1 MKQRSSSVLGFILF
15 LTGSVAV
22 AQGPPPAQGGNPP
35 PPPQAPAPQ
44 QTPPPQQPRL
54 GPAWA
59 GAPQPAP
66 RPEAMPQ
73 PGRPP
78 MERAMGRWWN
88 NPEMV
93 EKLGVTADQK
103 KKMEDIFQ
111 QHRLKLIDL
120 NASLQKAEVTM
131 EPLMAA
137 DQPDEAKIVAQID
150 RVAQARAE
158 LEKANARML
167 LGIRQVLTPE
177 QWKKLQEERPAPAP
191 VPGPAG
197 TAPRPAR
204 R

>member
-1 MKQRSSSVLGFILF
+1 MIRLSRSKAVGLIL
-15 LTGSVAV
+15 LLAGAV
-22 AQGPPPAQGGNPP
+22 ATAQGMQPQQGNGAPLPPPQPPPGQGGPPPA
-35 PPPQAPAPQ
+35 PAQ
-44 QTPPPQQPRL
+44 RL
-54 GPAWA
+54 GT
-59 GAPQPAP
+59 
-66 RPEAMPQ
+66 PQ

-78 MERAMGRWWN
+78 MERAMRRWWN
-88 NPEMV
+88 NPDMV

-120 NASLQKAEVTM
+120 NASLQKAEAIL
-131 EPLMAA
+131 EPQVAA

-177 QWKKLQEERPAPAP
+177 QWKKLQDEQPRLAPTIRPAPP
-191 VPGPAG
+191 QP
-197 TAPRPAR
+197 PRR
-204 R
+204 DKQ